1 MTERDST
8 GNTEL
13 KEKILEENRRVHARE
28 NALYLTRHPE
38 QTNFYQTRVLEN
50 MLEQI
55 CRRLPVQRDAGPI
68 LPSSNNAQTAPEA
81 EEARPLTTGRL
92 PGQRDAGPKAQI
104 LDLGCGTGYLYLP
117 LLARGYQMR
126 GVDLS
131 EDLIRVLENSIPP
144 HLKAN
149 SKLEVSDVLEF
160 ARHDSTLYDAV
171 VISALLHHLFDYE
184 QVLKT
189 FCCKLKP
196 GGILLVFFEP
206 LKQAIASPLR
216 YALHKALSRM
226 EETFYK
232 MEMSLRGIPLFEDD
246 YHLSDY
252 QRQFGGID
260 PNHLIELSQAEGMEV
275 LALEKYCARRYG
287 LSALIANHLLGT
299 QNTFNLLMKKKV

>member
-50 MLEQI
+50 MLERV
-55 CRRLPVQRDAGPI
+55 CRRLPGP
-68 LPSSNNAQTAPEA
+68 Q
-81 EEARPLTTGRL
+81 AR
-92 PGQRDAGPKAQI
+92 I

-131 EDLIRVLENSIPP
+131 DTLIRVLENSIPP

-206 LKQAIASPLR
+206 LKQAIVSPLR
-216 YALHKALSRM
+216 YTLHKALSRM

-299 QNTFNLLMKKKV
+299 QNTFNLLMKKKA

>member
-55 CRRLPVQRDAGPI
+55 CR
-68 LPSSNNAQTAPEA
+68 
-81 EEARPLTTGRL
+81 RL

-299 QNTFNLLMKKKV
+299 QNTFNLLMKKKA